1 MTDWRVLLFSAI
13 ACLMLVAGLLVL
25 ALPDS
30 YEGRMLVQLDA
41 THSVRLFDVLGL
53 GLAAAGATIAWL
65 TALRWRRTMQRQEV

>member
-1 MTDWRVLLFSAI
+1 V
-13 ACLMLVAGLLVL
+13 
-25 ALPDS
+25 
-30 YEGRMLVQLDA
+30 LVQLDT